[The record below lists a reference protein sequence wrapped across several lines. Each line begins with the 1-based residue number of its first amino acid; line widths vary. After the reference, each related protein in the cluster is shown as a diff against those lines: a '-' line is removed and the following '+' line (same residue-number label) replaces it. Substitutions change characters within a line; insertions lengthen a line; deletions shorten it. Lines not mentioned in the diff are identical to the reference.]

1 MYWPISEELVL
12 YTLSTYLL
20 FKEMQRKRI
29 IEMDVYC
36 IFIASFNLNFHEG
49 ISWPFQVVLH
59 WTATTGLFSDS
70 EAQTISIHIKFRVE
84 TATEIRRK
92 MYALILNI
100 QIQKFF

>member
-1 MYWPISEELVL
+1 M
-12 YTLSTYLL
+12 LSTYSL
-20 FKEMQRKRI
+20 RSKRI

-36 IFIASFNLNFHEG
+36 IFIASFNLNVYAG
-49 ISWPFQVVLH
+49 ISWSFQVVLH

-70 EAQTISIHIKFRVE
+70 EAQTIRIHVKFRVE

-92 MYALILNI
+92 MYALLLNI